1 MEHQMQKKML
11 LLLVKI
17 FFIIECFET
26 KAVFMKHSSS
36 HYYLVHK
43 LSDARSHWLH

>member
-1 MEHQMQKKML
+1 MEHQMQKKL

-26 KAVFMKHSSS
+26 EAVFMKHSSS